1 MSSSIILIGVG
12 GAGCQMARGV
22 NRAYGPG
29 LRFLSV
35 DTDALTGNAGGDFA
49 LLGGDRLSG
58 RGAGGD
64 LVMGKVAAEDS
75 VSQLDEHLEGVRM
88 AVIVTGLGGGT
99 GSGASLIILKH
110 LAELGI
116 TTVIFATTPFSF
128 EGDERMR
135 NARSMQSMLE
145 ENANATFFMPL
156 DKLIYGETNMERA
169 LARAVD
175 TIASGVTLFWRLLE
189 KPGYI
194 KFDAERLRRILNSAG
209 RGRFVTVTAA
219 GENRIEKIIDEIK
232 NSPIL
237 SVSSG
242 QLRNVVIGILAG
254 DDLKLSEIGRLSDAL
269 RQDFGALPTY
279 ELATV
284 NDEDTFSG
292 RLSVVT
298 MLFESQN
305 ELHEPGKTTA
315 KSGKR
320 GRSTNKAGKE
330 LLGWGA
336 DFGRFTNSEPT
347 IHNGENLDI
356 PTFVRQKISLE
367 I

>member
-12 GAGCQMARGV
+12 GAGCQISRGV
-22 NRAYGPG
+22 NRAYGYG

-64 LVMGKVAAEDS
+64 LVIGKMAAEDS
-75 VSQLDEHLEGVRM
+75 ISQLDEHLKGVRM
-88 AVIVTGLGGGT
+88 AVVVTGLGGGT

-110 LAELGI
+110 LEELGI

-128 EGDERMR
+128 EGDERLR
-135 NARSMQSMLE
+135 NARSMQSILE
-145 ENANATFFMPL
+145 ENANASFFLPL
-156 DKLIYGETNMERA
+156 DKLIQGETNMDRA

-175 TIASGVTLFWRLLE
+175 TVASGVTLFWRLLE

-194 KFDAERLRRILNSAG
+194 KFDAERLRRILNNAG
-209 RGRFVTVTAA
+209 RGRFVTVTSA
-219 GENRIEKIIDEIK
+219 GENRVEKIIDEIK
-232 NSPIL
+232 NSPLL
-237 SVSSG
+237 SISTG
-242 QLRNVVIGILAG
+242 QLRNVVIGIMAG
-254 DDLKLSEIGRLSDAL
+254 EDLKLSEIGRLSEAL
-269 RQDFGALPTY
+269 REDFGALPSY

-298 MLFESQN
+298 MLFESQKETIEN
-305 ELHEPGKTTA
+305 GKSTT
-315 KSGKR
+315 KPSR
-320 GRSTNKAGKE
+320 RSRASNKGKE
-330 LLGWGA
+330 LLGWGT
-336 DFGRFTNSEPT
+336 DFGRFVNSEPT
-347 IHNGENLDI
+347 IHDGDNLDI
-356 PTFVRQKISLE
+356 PTFIRQNISLE

>member
-22 NRAYGPG
+22 NRAYGHG

-49 LLGGDRLSG
+49 LFGGDRLSG
-58 RGAGGD
+58 RGTGGD
-64 LVMGKVAAEDS
+64 LVIGKMAAEDS
-75 VSQLDEHLEGVRM
+75 ISQLDEHLKGVRM

-99 GSGASLIILKH
+99 GSGASLVILKH
-110 LAELGI
+110 LEELGI

-128 EGDERMR
+128 EGDDRQR
-135 NARSMQSMLE
+135 NSRSMQSILE
-145 ENANATFFMPL
+145 ENANASFFMPL
-156 DKLIYGETNMERA
+156 DKLIQGETNMDRA

-175 TIASGVTLFWRLLE
+175 TIASIVTLFWRLLE

-194 KFDAERLRRILNSAG
+194 KFDAERLRRILTNAG

-219 GENRIEKIIDEIK
+219 GENRVEKIIDEIK
-232 NSPIL
+232 NSPLL
-237 SVSSG
+237 SISSG
-242 QLRNVVIGILAG
+242 QLRNVVIGVMAG
-254 DDLKLSEIGRLSDAL
+254 DDLKLSEIGRLSEAL
-269 RQDFGALPTY
+269 REDFGALPSY

-298 MLFESQN
+298 MLFESQKEAIEN
-305 ELHEPGKTTA
+305 GNSST
-315 KSGKR
+315 KSTR
-320 GRSTNKAGKE
+320 RNRTINKGKE

-336 DFGRFTNSEPT
+336 DSGRFLNSEPT
-347 IHNGENLDI
+347 IHNGDNLDI
-356 PTFVRQKISLE
+356 PTFIRQNITLE